1 MKLDFDQKSNIAT
14 KDYLRVAL
22 KKAIGLPFNSIA
34 DLLLFKKFVKN
45 WYMAALFKVGF
56 INKFNLVLRDGRS
69 IKINKSNFLSFWL
82 YIPMLEAVLN
92 STHKIKNAEINNID
106 KIIKFKFKNK
116 VIEFYYNVQKQ
127 LYNTIGMIK
136 EQFIE
141 EQYKWLN
148 VKGKDVIDIGA
159 NIGDSAIYFAL
170 KGAKHVYAFEPY
182 PYSCDIANKN
192 TRLNGLQDKII
203 IVNQGCGGG
212 RKQL

>member
-1 MKLDFDQKSNIAT
+1 
-14 KDYLRVAL
+14 L
-22 KKAIGLPFNSIA
+22 KKAIGSPFNSIA
-34 DLLLFKKFVKN
+34 DLLLLKKFVKN
-45 WYMAALFKVGF
+45 LYITALFKVGF

-69 IKINKSNFLSFWL
+69 IKINKSHFLSFWL
-82 YIPMLEAVLN
+82 YIPILEAVLN
-92 STHKIKNAEINNID
+92 STPKIKNAEINNIN

-192 TRLNGLQDKII
+192 TRLNGLEDKII